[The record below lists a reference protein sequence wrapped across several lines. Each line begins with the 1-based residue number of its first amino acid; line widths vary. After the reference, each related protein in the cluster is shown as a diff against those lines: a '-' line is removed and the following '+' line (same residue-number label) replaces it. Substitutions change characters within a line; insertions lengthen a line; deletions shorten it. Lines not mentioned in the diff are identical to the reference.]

1 MLTRHTAG
9 SSVIIRYGLDGSITV
24 TFDGERSSPAEG
36 PAQVVA
42 MLQPASEPAGAS
54 GPDAARTAADMLRQ
68 LAELIGSGHEFTA
81 GDVGCVMDGHM
92 GLYDVGWQDTAAGL
106 ERLADRLD
114 QR

>member
-42 MLQPASEPAGAS
+42 MLQPAPEPVGAPE
-54 GPDAARTAADMLRQ
+54 PDAVKTAAAMLRA
-68 LAELIGSGHEFTA
+68 LANDASWGGTA
-81 GDVGCVMDGHM
+81 PWIAIDVALGNDPRGT
-92 GLYDVGWQDTAAGL
+92 LEESAAAL
-106 ERLADRLD
+106 RALADRLD